1 MPRKTTNESKT
12 LNNEQIALLGIEYVE
27 LKKKVKVLNDQI
39 SKNRVPL
46 EEYVSRVG
54 TELPNGSKLARI
66 THADVDVNIKQ
77 TARNGR
83 ALLPSALDVL
93 KELGLYDDL
102 VTMMPVIDEAKLEV
116 LYKSGDIKPKDL
128 LRIYEP
134 TVTMAFS
141 VDLTKHV
148 EDE

>member
-1 MPRKTTNESKT
+1 MPRKSTNEPKT
-12 LNNEQIALLGIEYVE
+12 ITNEQIALLGIEYVE

-39 SKNRVPL
+39 SKDRVPL
-46 EEYVSRVG
+46 EEFVTKTG
-54 TELPNGSKLARI
+54 TPLPNGGKLARV

-77 TARNGR
+77 TARNGKHI
-83 ALLPSALDVL
+83 LPGALDVV
-93 KELGLYDDL
+93 KELGLYDEL
-102 VTMMPVIDEAKLEV
+102 VDMVPVIDEAKLEA
-116 LYKSGDIKPKDL
+116 LYKSGAISSENL

-141 VDLTKHV
+141 VDLSKHM

>member
-1 MPRKTTNESKT
+1 MPRKTNESKT
-12 LNNEQIALLGIEYVE
+12 LNNEQMALLGIEYVE
-27 LKKKVKVLNDQI
+27 LKKKVKVLNEQI

-46 EEYVSRVG
+46 KEYVSRVG

-83 ALLPSALDVL
+83 AILPGALDVL

-102 VTMMPVIDEAKLEV
+102 VTMMPVIDEAKLEA
-116 LYKSGDIKPKDL
+116 LYKSGAISPENL
-128 LRIYEP
+128 LRICEP

-141 VDLTKHV
+141 VALTKHV